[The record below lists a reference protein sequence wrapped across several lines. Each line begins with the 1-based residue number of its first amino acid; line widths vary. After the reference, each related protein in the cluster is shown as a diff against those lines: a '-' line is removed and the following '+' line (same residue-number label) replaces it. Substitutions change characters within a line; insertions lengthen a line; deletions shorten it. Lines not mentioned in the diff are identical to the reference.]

1 MAHRSAHRAG
11 PVRLAVFALTFVCAS
26 LSSSGSIDAEPRSD
40 AAYAWQLPRGFPAP
54 PVPADNPMSAAKVEL
69 GRHLFYER
77 RLSGPG
83 TVACASCH
91 EQSRAF
97 TDGRA
102 RAQGASGALHPRSA
116 MSLANVAYNVRFG
129 WAEPEL
135 RTLEAQVRVPL
146 FNESPVEMG
155 VTGRE
160 AEVLERLARTP
171 LYADLFARAFPGE
184 PAPFTIDNVS
194 RALAS
199 FERTLIAG
207 ETAYDRLLFRDDADA
222 LSESARRGM
231 TLFFS
236 ERLRC
241 GRCHAGVNLSGPVA
255 RAGDP
260 PPEPTYHNTAL
271 YDLGDG
277 RYPAP
282 NEGLFRASSQA
293 RDMGRFRAPTLRNIA
308 VTAPYMHDGS
318 LATLD
323 AVIDHYAA
331 GGRARGNRWKSEGL
345 EGFTLA
351 SGERADLLAF
361 LRSLTDE
368 AFLRD
373 PRFSNPHL
381 AGTGGGA
388 ARRHSLL
395 RSLRSLRAP
404 LAVAGPGGGT
414 ARRHAVSLRAPLVGG
429 SGRRDGP

>member
-1 MAHRSAHRAG
+1 M
-11 PVRLAVFALTFVCAS
+11 RLAFFALTLVCAS
-26 LSSSGSIDAEPRSD
+26 LSGSRAIPAEPLP
-40 AAYAWQLPRGFPAP
+40 AAAPYRWQLPRGFPPP
-54 PVPADNPMSAAKVEL
+54 PVPADNPMSTAKVEL
-69 GRHLFYER
+69 GRHLFYDP

-83 TVACASCH
+83 TVACATCH
-91 EQSRAF
+91 QQSLAF

-102 RAQGASGALHPRSA
+102 RARGATGALHPRSA

-155 VTGRE
+155 LAGRE
-160 AEVLERLARTP
+160 AEVLDRLARTP
-171 LYADLFARAFPGE
+171 LYAELFARAFPAE
-184 PAPFTIDNVS
+184 RAPFTVDNVS

-207 ETAYDRLLFRDDADA
+207 ETAYDRLLFHDDAGA
-222 LSESARRGM
+222 LSDSARRGM
-231 TLFFS
+231 KLFFS

-255 RAGDP
+255 RAGEEAP
-260 PPEPTYHNTAL
+260 TPTYHNTAL

-282 NEGLFRASSQA
+282 NEGLFRASA
-293 RDMGRFRAPTLRNIA
+293 EPRDMGRFRAPTLRNVA

-318 LATLD
+318 LATLE

-345 EGFTLA
+345 DGFTLA
-351 SGERADLLAF
+351 PAEREDLLAF

-368 AFLRD
+368 SFLND
-373 PRFSNPHL
+373 PRFSSPF
-381 AGTGGGA
+381 
-388 ARRHSLL
+388 
-395 RSLRSLRAP
+395 
-404 LAVAGPGGGT
+404 
-414 ARRHAVSLRAPLVGG
+414 
-429 SGRRDGP
+429 